1 VKFTLIALLS
11 TLSFLPAATYAA
23 SPKCDTKP
31 TDQAQVT
38 ETLRTMYAALTT
50 DDLAKFHSVAA
61 SDFYAF
67 DGGKRFNGDA
77 LIDLIKTAHAT
88 GKVYVWTVA
97 EPEVQV
103 ICNTAWITY
112 TNRGSMQDMS
122 KKEDAPPKRD
132 LTWLESAVLE
142 RQAGVWRIRFFHST
156 PVR

>member
-1 VKFTLIALLS
+1 MKLTQIALLM
-11 TLSFLPAATYAA
+11 LSFAPDAAYAA
-23 SPKCDTKP
+23 SQKCDIRP
-31 TDQAQVT
+31 TDQAQVA
-38 ETLRTMYAALTT
+38 ETLRTMYAALTA
-50 DDLAKFHSVAA
+50 DDLAKFHSVVA

-77 LIDLIKTAHAT
+77 LIDLIKTAHA
-88 GKVYVWTVA
+88 GNKVYVWSVA

-103 ICNTAWITY
+103 ACNTAWITY
-112 TNRGSMQDMS
+112 INRGSMQDMT